1 MCKILVSECLYGE
14 RIVRYDGRDKSLS
27 DPRFLKWKSEGCLIP
42 VCPEILA
49 GLPVPRAEVQ
59 RRGDQAISINGEDL
73 SDIFNKAAD
82 LTLVTAKNY
91 DIAFVI
97 FKENSPSCGVR
108 RIYDGTF
115 SGKKINKPGITAER
129 LIAAGYKV
137 FSDDEMDEAEQYS
150 LLFFD

>member
-1 MCKILVSECLYGE
+1 MNMILVSECLYGA
-14 RIVRYDGRDKSLS
+14 RIVRYDGRDKSSSNPL
-27 DPRFLKWKSEGCLIP
+27 FLKWKSEGRLIP

-49 GLPVPRAEVQ
+49 GLQVPRAEVQ
-59 RRGDQAISINGEDL
+59 RRGNQAVSINGEDL
-73 SDIFNKAAD
+73 SDVFYKAAE
-82 LTLVTAKNY
+82 LTLAIAKNH

-108 RIYDGTF
+108 HVYDGAF
-115 SGKKINKPGITAER
+115 SGKKINKPGITTER

-137 FSDDEMDEAEQYS
+137 FSDDEIDKAEQYS

>member
-14 RIVRYDGRDKSLS
+14 RIVRYDGRDKALS
-27 DPRFLKWKSEGCLIP
+27 DPRFLKWKSEGRLIP

-49 GLPVPRAEVQ
+49 GLPVPRAEAQ
-59 RRGDQAISINGEDL
+59 RMGDQTISINGEDL
-73 SDIFNKAAD
+73 SDIFHKAAD
-82 LTLVTAKNY
+82 LTLATARNH

-108 RIYDGTF
+108 RTCDGTF
-115 SGKKINKPGITAER
+115 SGKKIKKPGITAEC

-137 FSDDEMDEAEQYS
+137 FSDDEIDEAEQYA
-150 LLFFD
+150 LLVLD